1 MTQIEC
7 WVSYAGPHCVL
18 FPKDVADFD
27 GYQISK
33 FLVREMIR
41 PMRVGRFME
50 GAEVTIKGKMISLN
64 PAFRYLLRVKRV
76 EKSDREEYE
85 ILADGG
91 FRRAERLPLTWDMLG
106 WILKNELERASPEAE
121 FWNIL
126 AHIGVQSMAEVPEI
140 TEAMLLPQSW
150 YRDMRNKVSS
160 GWVGA
165 YVGRLTLSLSLMP
178 PLHLSE

>member
-1 MTQIEC
+1 
-7 WVSYAGPHCVL
+7 VL

-33 FLVREMIR
+33 FIVREMVH

-85 ILADGG
+85 IIPDSG
-91 FRRAERLPLTWDMLG
+91 FRRAERLPLTWDTLG
-106 WILKNELERASPEAE
+106 WILKHELERASPEAE

-126 AHIGVQSMAEVPEI
+126 AHLGLQAMSDVPEI
-140 TEAMLLPQSW
+140 TEAMLMPQPW
-150 YRDMRNKVSS
+150 YRDMRRKVPTCYCKHS
-160 GWVGA
+160 
-165 YVGRLTLSLSLMP
+165 LTVP
-178 PLHLSE
+178 F